1 MEVEDK
7 QEQDVVY
14 NEEDE
19 LEVGNTE
26 TDTEVE
32 DNEMTAD
39 SLNRK
44 LNEFST

>member
-14 NEEDE
+14 NEEDTP
-19 LEVGNTE
+19 EVGNTE
-26 TDTEVE
+26 TNTEVE

-39 SLNRK
+39 SPYRK
-44 LNEFST
+44 LSKFST